1 MHIIKK
7 LLILVIV
14 CITFVIIH
22 NLLKTRAE
30 IKLQAQRELNQR
42 SQEGFGESEIETM
55 KKSSSPL
62 SIGPVPQKYLDLP
75 LREFMVKSSYNSAI
89 SGDYANSE
97 AIRVVLKKGCRLLD
111 FEIYTVD
118 DNEYVS
124 YSDDFQTMDTQNKD
138 SERLTLTNAL
148 SAVSSSAFTSS
159 ACPSPDDPLFIML
172 RIKGT
177 DQNNGKKDIY
187 KRVAGA
193 LKTAFPSTLYQKGD
207 KAIQVDGGTLLKDI
221 MKKVII
227 IFDTDGKMSNYD
239 TLCTS
244 SNNDC
249 SEIYNVV
256 NLPAHISGGLE
267 VYSYDD
273 ILNKPIDPV
282 FSKRDGLGT
291 TIDRFIM
298 VMPPKNDLV
307 NIPKPSDVVAAGL
320 PQFLL
325 YKFYADPNNLEDYE
339 NIFNYAKSS
348 FVPMSSVISSSSSDT
363 TTSKKQKIAPAVPKA
378 PALPLGSAPLLKNI
392 LQ

>member
-14 CITFVIIH
+14 CITIVIIH

-30 IKLQAQRELNQR
+30 IQLQAQRELEKR
-42 SQEGFGESEIETM
+42 EGFGESEIETM
-55 KKSSSPL
+55 KKAAAPL
-62 SIGPVPQKYLDLP
+62 SIGPVPEKYLDLP

-89 SGDYANSE
+89 SGEYANRE
-97 AIRVVLKKGCRLLD
+97 AILVVLKKGCRLID
-111 FEIYTVD
+111 FEIYTAD

-124 YSDDFQTMDTQNKD
+124 YSDDFLQMDTVNTKQ
-138 SERLTLTNAL
+138 ERLTLTDAL
-148 SAVSSSAFTSS
+148 SAVSSNAFTNS
-159 ACPSPDDPLFIML
+159 ACPSPDDPVFIML
-172 RIKGT
+172 RIKGQT
-177 DQNNGKKDIY
+177 NKDKKDVY
-187 KRVAGA
+187 KRVAQA
-193 LKTAFPSTLYQKGD
+193 LTTAFPSRLYRDDKD
-207 KAIQVDGGTLLKDI
+207 KAIQVDGGTNLKDI
-221 MKKVII
+221 MGKVVV

-239 TLCTS
+239 KLCTS
-244 SNNDC
+244 SDNAC

-267 VYSYDD
+267 VYNYDD

-307 NIPKPSDVVAAGL
+307 SVPKPSDVVAAGL

-325 YKFYADPNNLEDYE
+325 YKFYADFSNLEDYE
-339 NIFNYAKSS
+339 NIFNYAKSA
-348 FVPMSSVISSSSSDT
+348 FVPMSSVISSSSSPDSD
-363 TTSKKQKIAPAVPKA
+363 TSKQKKASAVPKT
-378 PALPLGSAPLLKNI
+378 PALPLGSTPLLKNI